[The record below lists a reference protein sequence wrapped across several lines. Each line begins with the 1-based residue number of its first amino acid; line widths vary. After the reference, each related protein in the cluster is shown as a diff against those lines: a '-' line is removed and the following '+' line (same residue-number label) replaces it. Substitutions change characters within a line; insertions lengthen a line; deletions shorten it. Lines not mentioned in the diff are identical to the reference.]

1 MLFWLRLASHAGVFR
16 GAHILVNKQTL
27 SVGTEEIQAALKT
40 SAWKA
45 RLRCEV
51 SFLPTAK
58 CRVVLVTLAYL

>member
-1 MLFWLRLASHAGVFR
+1 MLFWLRLASRADVFR
-16 GAHILVNKQTL
+16 GAHISVNKQML
-27 SVGTEEIQAALKT
+27 SVGTEEIQAPLKM
-40 SAWKA
+40 SAWKV